1 MIGDI
6 LKEKKL
12 VCSLEVFPP
21 KKTDDV
27 QLVYDAIDEM
37 KVCRPDFIS
46 VTYGAGGGTSKET
59 LAIASY
65 IKNSCGIESL
75 AHLTCA
81 ALTQESL
88 VKYTDSMKANG
99 LKNILVLRGD
109 KPRDISQEQF
119 DSRYYKHA
127 SDLAGAIKGEFFIA
141 GACYPEKH
149 PDAVSIEEDIRNL
162 KKKIDAGVSML
173 TSQMFFDNEKF
184 YRFIEMTDAVGIN
197 VPIMAGIMPITT
209 ANQVKT
215 MIELSNASTPVELLD
230 RIEKYRD
237 NPDDLRKAGIEYAIM
252 QKLDLIK
259 HGVKG
264 IHLYAM
270 NKPDVA
276 KTFFN
281 AS

>member
-1 MIGDI
+1 MISDI
-6 LKEKKL
+6 LKEKEL
-12 VCSLEVFPP
+12 ICSLEVFPP

-37 KVCRPDFIS
+37 KGCKPDFIS

-65 IKNSCGIESL
+65 IKNNCHIESL
-75 AHLTCA
+75 AHLTCVT
-81 ALTQESL
+81 LTREKL
-88 VKYTDSMKANG
+88 AEYTGIMKENG
-99 LKNILVLRGD
+99 LRNILVLRGD

-127 SDLAGAIKGEFFIA
+127 SDLAEDIEDGFFIA

-149 PDAVSIEEDIRNL
+149 PDAVSLEEDIENL

-184 YRFIEMTDAVGIN
+184 YRFTDMVEKAGIN
-197 VPIMAGIMPITT
+197 VPVLAGIMPITT
-209 ANQVKT
+209 ANQIKT
-215 MIELSNASTPVELLD
+215 MIELSSAEAPDELLK

-237 NPDDLRKAGIEYAIM
+237 NPADLKKAGVEYAVM

-259 HGVKG
+259 HGVRG
-264 IHLYAM
+264 VHLYAM
-270 NKPDVA
+270 NKPDIV
-276 KTFFN
+276 KTFFA

>member
-1 MIGDI
+1 MISDI
-6 LKEKKL
+6 FKEKRTIY
-12 VCSLEVFPP
+12 SLEVFPP

-37 KVCRPDFIS
+37 KSCNPDFIS

-59 LAIASY
+59 IAIASY
-65 IKNSCGIESL
+65 IKNKCKIESL

-81 ALTQESL
+81 ALTEEAL
-88 VKYTDSMKANG
+88 LGYIDAMKSNG
-99 LKNILVLRGD
+99 LENILALRGD
-109 KPRDISQEQF
+109 KPRDISQEKF

-127 SDLAGAIKGEFFIA
+127 SDLARAIGKGFFIA

-149 PDAVSIEEDIRNL
+149 PDAVSIEEDINNL

-184 YRFIEMTDAVGIN
+184 YRFTEMIEKAGIN
-197 VPIMAGIMPITT
+197 VPVLAGIMPITT

-215 MIELSNASTPVELLD
+215 MVELSSASTPDELLK
-230 RIEKYRD
+230 RIDKYRD
-237 NPDDLRKAGIEYAIM
+237 NPDDLKKAGVEYAIM
-252 QKLDLIK
+252 QKLDLVR

-264 IHLYAM
+264 VHLYAM
-270 NKPDVA
+270 NKPDIA

>member
-1 MIGDI
+1 MISDI
-6 LKEKKL
+6 FKEKRTIY
-12 VCSLEVFPP
+12 SLEVFPP

-37 KVCRPDFIS
+37 KSCNPDFIS

-59 LAIASY
+59 IAIASY
-65 IKNSCGIESL
+65 IKNKCKIESL
-75 AHLTCA
+75 AHLTCV
-81 ALTQESL
+81 ALTEEAL
-88 VKYTDSMKANG
+88 LGYIDAMKSNG
-99 LKNILVLRGD
+99 LENILALRGD

-127 SDLAGAIKGEFFIA
+127 SDLALAIGKDFFIA

-149 PDAVSIEEDIRNL
+149 PDAVSIEEDINNL

-184 YRFIEMTDAVGIN
+184 YRFTEMLEKAGIN
-197 VPIMAGIMPITT
+197 VPVLAGIMPITT

-215 MIELSNASTPVELLD
+215 MVELSSASTPDELLK
-230 RIEKYRD
+230 RIDKYRD
-237 NPDDLRKAGIEYAIM
+237 NPDDLKKAGVEYAIM
-252 QKLDLIK
+252 QKLDLVR

-264 IHLYAM
+264 VHLYAM
-270 NKPDVA
+270 NKPDIA

>member
-1 MIGDI
+1 MISDI
-6 LKEKKL
+6 LRQKETIY
-12 VCSLEVFPP
+12 SLEVFPP

-37 KVCRPDFIS
+37 KGCDPDFIS

-59 LAIASY
+59 IAIASY
-65 IKNSCGIESL
+65 IKNNCKIESL

-81 ALTQESL
+81 ALTEEALCGYIDAMRS
-88 VKYTDSMKANG
+88 NG
-99 LKNILVLRGD
+99 LCNILVLRGD

-127 SDLAGAIKGEFFIA
+127 SDLAGAIGEGFFIA

-149 PDAVSIEEDIRNL
+149 PDA
-162 KKKIDAGVSML
+162 VSML

-184 YRFIEMTDAVGIN
+184 YRFTEMLEKAGID
-197 VPIMAGIMPITT
+197 VPVLAGIMPITT

-215 MIELSNASTPVELLD
+215 MVELSSASTPDELLK
-230 RIEKYRD
+230 RIDKYRSS
-237 NPDDLRKAGIEYAIM
+237 PEDLKKAGVEYAVM
-252 QKLDLIK
+252 QKLDLVR

-264 IHLYAM
+264 VHLYAM
-270 NKPDVA
+270 NKPDIA